1 MIYTNKHSNRK
12 HILQV
17 NIDNDGG
24 NGAFALIYYIN
35 KVLKCNFVFDY
46 FTMGNFK
53 VDNVYNSIIEDG
65 GKCFS
70 ANLRNN
76 KLIGHLK
83 LPFSFYQVLKENN
96 YDIVH
101 IHSEV
106 AYKHFLYAFAAKK
119 AGVKK
124 IIIHSHSCNI
134 DGNNKGIKF
143 ILHQIFKNRVNKL
156 GTYFLACSVPAAE
169 WLFTNKTLHSNN
181 FKLLHNGI
189 LPDSYKYSDK
199 KRKEIREKLGIN
211 ENIVI
216 GHVGALKK
224 VKNQTRLLDIMHD
237 LNDERYVLVLVGDG
251 ECRKEIEDKIKKL
264 SLEKK
269 VYLLGNRTDVP
280 DLLQALDIFVFPSLF
295 EGIPMALIEA
305 QAVGIP
311 VIASNT
317 INPDIKINDNISFLS
332 LDENNAKWITEINKI
347 KSKHVKCKGYSNVSN
362 SAYNIKNSAEVLK
375 ELYK

>member
-1 MIYTNKHSNRK
+1 
-12 HILQV
+12 
-17 NIDNDGG
+17 
-24 NGAFALIYYIN
+24 
-35 KVLKCNFVFDY
+35 
-46 FTMGNFK
+46 
-53 VDNVYNSIIEDG
+53 
-65 GKCFS
+65 
-70 ANLRNN
+70 
-76 KLIGHLK
+76 
-83 LPFSFYQVLKENN
+83 
-96 YDIVH
+96 
-101 IHSEV
+101 
-106 AYKHFLYAFAAKK
+106 
-119 AGVKK
+119 
-124 IIIHSHSCNI
+124 
-134 DGNNKGIKF
+134 
-143 ILHQIFKNRVNKL
+143 
-156 GTYFLACSVPAAE
+156 
-169 WLFTNKTLHSNN
+169 
-181 FKLLHNGI
+181 
-189 LPDSYKYSDK
+189 
-199 KRKEIREKLGIN
+199 
-211 ENIVI
+211 
-216 GHVGALKK
+216 
-224 VKNQTRLLDIMHD
+224 MHD

-332 LDENNAKWITEINKI
+332 LDENNAKWITEINKR